1 MSPSHLHPHYIVDE
15 SDRRR
20 SVILP
25 LDEFTALLED
35 LDDLAAVAERR
46 DEPSVSHTDLLDGL
60 KRDGLLCHLFRGLGC
75 AVYRNHPG
83 RTSPIGLSRV
93 EP

>member
-1 MSPSHLHPHYIVDE
+1 MSPSHLHPQFIVDE
-15 SDRRR
+15 SDLRS

-35 LDDLAAVAERR
+35 LDDLATVAERR

-60 KRDGLLCHLFRGLGC
+60 KRDGR
-75 AVYRNHPG
+75 R
-83 RTSPIGLSRV
+83 R
-93 EP
+93 